1 MSLYSYVVKTP
12 FNQMVAD
19 WNEYWNLRQR
29 ARLLRG
35 ERDFRYKQIS
45 ENYGDVDV
53 KCIRSIQNVWKI
65 SVMYR
70 EKTGEQRMFRPVYS
84 ARYCEE
90 FFKGNCDGVCPRGFQ
105 HDRYWKMNNDLK
117 VVQNALAEFWDKKF
131 QNIK

>member
-12 FNQMVAD
+12 FNQMVED
-19 WNEYWNLRQR
+19 WNEYWNLRESCK
-29 ARLLRG
+29 LLRK
-35 ERDFRYKQIS
+35 ERDFRHNQIS

-53 KCIRSIQNVWKI
+53 KCIH
-65 SVMYR
+65 R

-90 FFKGNCDGVCPRGFQ
+90 FFKGNCDGACPRGFQ

-117 VVQNALAEFWDKKF
+117 AAQNVLDGFWNRKF
-131 QNIK
+131 QNVK